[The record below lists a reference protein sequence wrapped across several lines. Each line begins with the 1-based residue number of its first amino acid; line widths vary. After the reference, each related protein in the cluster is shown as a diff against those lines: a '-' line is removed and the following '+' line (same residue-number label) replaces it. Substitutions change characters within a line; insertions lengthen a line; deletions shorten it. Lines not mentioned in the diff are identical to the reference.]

1 LHLSK
6 PIEEILLTQKD
17 KYDIAYTKLAM
28 GNIVTIPYLSLND
41 LYKKENTVRFIWNA
55 SQIHAKNAKI
65 DEEVSS
71 KKFYKH
77 YFRKLKPC
85 PFISQIINSLIP
97 ISVL

>member
-1 LHLSK
+1 M
-6 PIEEILLTQKD
+6 LLTQKD

-65 DEEVSS
+65 D
-71 KKFYKH
+71 
-77 YFRKLKPC
+77 
-85 PFISQIINSLIP
+85 
-97 ISVL
+97 